1 MDFRACNVIYVY
13 RAANRDELV
22 RQSSNPSATAPN
34 ETSKSSIK
42 EQRHEI
48 LEHNL
53 EKLLQL
59 FSEVYI
65 CSTGR
70 SCVTK
75 LFDLNRG
82 SSVDLVPTV
91 VLIDIPKE
99 DQPQNK
105 SWNESRPCTPSS
117 LATDQEDHQN
127 ESLHD
132 DSNIE
137 DIYGLE
143 LLRQIVSDIEYRNL
157 SNLTVP
163 VAIIEAPNIPLRNT
177 RSKIS
182 IPLQPDYHKNVPGI
196 SSASAEKAQRSISV
210 SYIDQTQLMKS
221 LDTGAVDV
229 LTSPL
234 SEARLSSLV
243 IHAYRAHH
251 NALKEHRALVER
263 RRNRKG
269 SWLGVNNQKP
279 YAYLREAMVSG
290 LMDSICQ
297 IGDHNPLP
305 NSLTVSIV
313 PNRRETISAV
323 LDSWDF
329 SAHDFTDDEL
339 LYAALQ
345 MLQHIL
351 KMPELELW
359 HLSTENLTVFLF
371 ASRSA
376 YNAFVPYHN
385 FRHVVDVLQACF
397 VFLIRLG
404 RIPPYSDSYSV
415 FSSSPSSDLA
425 ESIRPNDALALL
437 ITAIGHDVGHP
448 GVNNAFLT
456 SLNAPLTQLYNDRSV
471 LETFHCAAYSQILR
485 RYWPAAFRSAEMR
498 QLMINSILATDMGL
512 HFDYMKRLAGFQQDI
527 RSCDSTIMSKTWSG
541 GERRVLACSLL
552 IKCADISN
560 VARKYDT
567 ASKWTINL
575 TDECARQASMEKDLG
590 IPSVL
595 VAPPVREIT
604 QLGKSQIG
612 FMETFALPLFQEV
625 TNIMP
630 AMSFCVRELQKNK
643 SIWEDKIVEHR
654 NIKKDEKIAG
664 NDASSHLETINAEKS
679 NVKNS
684 ENLTI
689 PTRYGKKKRPNL
701 KPIDVSLSVA
711 NFQNLTPFSKVS
723 NTNSSNISSSRRLSS
738 PKSPLSNDGT
748 GKKFFNFEE
757 YETPILA
764 GIENIDTS
772 FEDSEG
778 HNSIS
783 LQSERI
789 PLRKMSLN
797 TIGSEKE
804 RLSNGTEISSS
815 IADDWTSQ
823 ATLENQ
829 PRSPSTEGTSV
840 TSDSENSDEFV
851 QSHLLHQE
859 LSIIL
864 DRDTEKETDPFY
876 DNIGTTEETD
886 TYVKNL
892 VVVQK
897 VRVLKKKPSRFRLK
911 FWKRNKRNSSSTS
924 VLHNS
929 KVYNKV
935 EKM

>member
-22 RQSSNPSATAPN
+22 RQNNNPSVTAQT
-34 ETSKSSIK
+34 ETSKSSIT
-42 EQRHEI
+42 EQRHEL

-53 EKLLQL
+53 EKLLQI

-70 SCVTK
+70 SCITK
-75 LFDLNRG
+75 LFEINRG
-82 SSVDLVPTV
+82 SAVDLVPTV

-105 SWNESRPCTPSS
+105 SWNELRSCNPSS
-117 LATDQEDHQN
+117 LATVQENQQN
-127 ESLHD
+127 ESLQD
-132 DSNIE
+132 DSEIE

-143 LLRQIVSDIEYRNL
+143 LLKHIVSDIEYRNL

-163 VAIIEAPNIPLRNT
+163 VAIIEAPNICLRNT
-177 RSKIS
+177 KSKIS
-182 IPLQPDYHKNVPGI
+182 APSQPIYHKSLPGI
-196 SSASAEKAQRSISV
+196 SSVQKVGRSISV
-210 SYIDQTQLMKS
+210 SSIDQVQLMKS

-229 LTSPL
+229 LISPL
-234 SEARLSSLV
+234 SEDRLSSLV

-290 LMDSICQ
+290 LMDGICQ
-297 IGDHNPLP
+297 IGDHDPLP
-305 NSLTVSIV
+305 NSLTISIV
-313 PNRRETISAV
+313 PNRRETISAA

-351 KMPELELW
+351 RMPELELW

-404 RIPPYSDSYSV
+404 RIPPYSDSHSV
-415 FSSSPSSDLA
+415 ISSSSLSVLA

-437 ITAIGHDVGHP
+437 IAAIGHDVGHP

-512 HFDYMKRLAGFQQDI
+512 HFDYMKRLAVFQEDI
-527 RSCDSTIMSKTWSG
+527 RSSDSTNMSKTWSS

-560 VARKYDT
+560 VARKYDI
-567 ASKWTINL
+567 ASKWTIIL
-575 TDECARQASMEKDLG
+575 TDECARQATMEKDLG

-595 VAPPVREIT
+595 FAPPVREIT
-604 QLGKSQIG
+604 QLGESQIG

-625 TNIMP
+625 SNNMP
-630 AMSFCVRELQKNK
+630 ALSFCVRELQQNK
-643 SIWEDKIVEHR
+643 SIWEKKIVEHQKIIKNQ
-654 NIKKDEKIAG
+654 NIAGDNASLRSETVSAKKSNEKI
-664 NDASSHLETINAEKS
+664 SEK
-679 NVKNS
+679 
-684 ENLTI
+684 LTI
-689 PTRYGKKKRPNL
+689 PTQHRTKKRPNL
-701 KPIDVSLSVA
+701 KPIDVSLSLA
-711 NFQNLTPFSKVS
+711 SFQNLSPFSNIS
-723 NTNSSNISSSRRLSS
+723 NTNSSNISSSRRLSL
-738 PKSPLSNDGT
+738 PKSPLSQDGT
-748 GKKFFNFEE
+748 GKQFKFE
-757 YETPILA
+757 YHESLNLA
-764 GIENIDTS
+764 GSENIDTS
-772 FEDSEG
+772 FQDNEG
-778 HNSIS
+778 HNGISI
-783 LQSERI
+783 QSERN
-789 PLRKMSLN
+789 PRKISLN
-797 TIGSEKE
+797 TLGSEKE
-804 RLSNGTEISSS
+804 RLSNGTEISGS

-823 ATLENQ
+823 ATLENP

-840 TSDSENSDEFV
+840 TSDSEKSDEFI

-859 LSIIL
+859 ISPIL
-864 DRDTEKETDPFY
+864 DRDTEKEPDIFY
-876 DNIGTTEETD
+876 DNIRTIEETD
-886 TYVKNL
+886 IGVKNL
-892 VVVQK
+892 MVVQK
-897 VRVLKKKPSRFRLK
+897 VRVLKKKRSRFRLK
-911 FWKRNKRNSSSTS
+911 FWKRNKRNNSSAS
-924 VLHNS
+924 VLHNG
-929 KVYNKV
+929 KVHNKV
-935 EKM
+935 EKI